1 MTDTASAA
9 DPLRLICIDADA
21 MPLFGK
27 SRDGVREGYEPAAA
41 ALVAE
46 SLGRPLE
53 WVFRPW
59 VEMVEALDAGE
70 GDAIWCGQG
79 ITEERR
85 RRVDFTRPYA
95 VFDESLLVRA
105 GSRLTS
111 PDQLAGRRIGAIAG
125 STNMA
130 LAETFDRAE
139 LVPFG
144 GESDDV
150 FGEMIDALRAEEV
163 DGIVDDD
170 VAFLA
175 LLDDPGFELA
185 FTVPTRNEWGVAVSK
200 SRSEMRDALDGALQ
214 DRIADGALEACW
226 RRWMPGLEYPFAPS
240 SDAAR

>member
-1 MTDTASAA
+1 MSAE
-9 DPLRLICIDADA
+9 PLRLVCIDADA

-27 SRDGVREGYEPAAA
+27 SRGGVREGYEPAAA

-46 SLGRPLE
+46 SLGRRLE
-53 WVFRPW
+53 WVFKPW
-59 VEMVEALDAGE
+59 VEMVPAVHAGE

-79 ITEERR
+79 ITAERR
-85 RRVDFTRPYA
+85 RLVDFTRPYA

-105 GSRLTS
+105 GTGMNS
-111 PDQLAGRRIGAIAG
+111 PAALAGKRIGAIAG

-130 LAETFDRAE
+130 LAETFDGAA

-150 FGEMIDALRAEEV
+150 FGEMIEALRAGDV

-175 LLDDPGFELA
+175 LADDPDFEIA
-185 FTVPTRNEWGVAVSK
+185 FTVPTRNEWGVAVPKTSP
-200 SRSEMRDALDGALQ
+200 EARDELDRTLAVVI
-214 DRIADGALEACW
+214 RDGRLAACW
-226 RRWMPGLEYPFAPS
+226 ERWLPGLAYPFGG
-240 SDAAR
+240 R

>member
-1 MTDTASAA
+1 MSAE
-9 DPLRLICIDADA
+9 PLRLVCIDADA

-27 SRDGVREGYEPAAA
+27 SRGGVREGYEPAAA

-53 WVFRPW
+53 WVFKPW
-59 VEMVEALDAGE
+59 VEMVPAVDARE

-79 ITEERR
+79 ITAERR

-95 VFDESLLVRA
+95 VFDESLLARA
-105 GSRLTS
+105 GSGISSPAELT
-111 PDQLAGRRIGAIAG
+111 GKRIGAIAG

-130 LAETFDRAE
+130 LAETFEGASP
-139 LVPFG
+139 VPFG

-150 FGEMIDALRAEEV
+150 FGEMLDALRAGEV
-163 DGIVDDD
+163 DGVVDDD

-175 LLDDPGFELA
+175 LAEDPDFEIA

-200 SRSEMRDALDGALQ
+200 TRPEMRDELDRALAEVLRDGRLA
-214 DRIADGALEACW
+214 ACW
-226 RRWMPGLEYPFAPS
+226 ESWLPGLAYPFGG
-240 SDAAR
+240 R

>member
-1 MTDTASAA
+1 VSAE
-9 DPLRLICIDADA
+9 PLRLVCIDADA

-27 SRDGVREGYEPAAA
+27 VRGGVREGYEPAAA

-53 WVFRPW
+53 WVFKPW
-59 VEMVEALDAGE
+59 IEMVDAVDAGE

-79 ITEERR
+79 ITAERR

-95 VFDESLLVRA
+95 VFDESLLIRA
-105 GSRLTS
+105 SSGLDS
-111 PDQLAGRRIGAIAG
+111 PGKLAGKRIGAIAG

-130 LAETFDRAE
+130 LAETFDAAE

-150 FGEMIDALRAEEV
+150 FGEMIDALRAGAV
-163 DGIVDDD
+163 DGVVDDD

-175 LLDDPGFELA
+175 LADDPDFEIA

-200 SRSEMRDALDGALQ
+200 TRPEMRDALDRALAQ
-214 DRIADGALEACW
+214 VMRDGRLAACW
-226 RRWMPGLEYPFAPS
+226 EAWLPQLAYPFGG
-240 SDAAR
+240 R

>member
-1 MTDTASAA
+1 VSAGQ
-9 DPLRLICIDADA
+9 LRLVCIDADA

-27 SRDGVREGYEPAAA
+27 SRGGIRQGYEPAAA

-46 SLGRPLE
+46 TLGRSLE
-53 WVFRPW
+53 WVFKPW
-59 VEMVEALDAGE
+59 VEMVEAVDAGE

-79 ITEERR
+79 ITEERL

-95 VFDESLLVRA
+95 VFDESLLIRA
-105 GSRLTS
+105 GSGIGSTG
-111 PDQLAGRRIGAIAG
+111 QLAGKRIGAIAG

-130 LAETFDRAE
+130 LAETFDGAE

-150 FGEMIDALRAEEV
+150 FGEMLDALRAGEV
-163 DGIVDDD
+163 DGVVDDD

-175 LLDDPGFELA
+175 LADDPDLEIA

-200 SRSEMRDALDGALQ
+200 ARPEMRDELDGALAEV
-214 DRIADGALEACW
+214 IGDGRLEACW
-226 RRWMPGLEYPFAPS
+226 ESWLPGLAYPF
-240 SDAAR
+240 DAR

>member
-1 MTDTASAA
+1 VSAL
-9 DPLRLICIDADA
+9 PLRLVCIDADA

-27 SRDGVREGYEPAAA
+27 SRGGVREGYEPAAA

-46 SLGRPLE
+46 NLGRPLE
-53 WVFRPW
+53 WVFKPW
-59 VEMVEALDAGE
+59 IEMVDAVDAGE

-79 ITEERR
+79 ITAERR

-105 GSRLTS
+105 GAGIHS
-111 PDQLAGRRIGAIAG
+111 PAELAGKRIGAIAG

-130 LAETFDRAE
+130 LAETFEGAE

-150 FGEMIDALRAEEV
+150 FGEMVDALRAGDL
-163 DGIVDDD
+163 DGVVDDD

-175 LLDDPGFELA
+175 LADDPDLEIA

-200 SRSEMRDALDGALQ
+200 TRPETRDALDQALAEVIR
-214 DRIADGALEACW
+214 DARLAACW
-226 RRWMPGLEYPFAPS
+226 QRWLPQLPYPF
-240 SDAAR
+240 DGR

>member
-1 MTDTASAA
+1 MSAG
-9 DPLRLICIDADA
+9 PLRLVCIDADA

-27 SRDGVREGYEPAAA
+27 SRGGVRQGYEPAAA

-46 SLGRPLE
+46 TLGRSLE
-53 WVFRPW
+53 WVFKPW
-59 VEMVEALDAGE
+59 VEMVQAVDAGE

-95 VFDESLLVRA
+95 VFDESLLVPA
-105 GSRLTS
+105 GSGIGS
-111 PDQLAGRRIGAIAG
+111 PAELAGKRIGAIAG

-130 LAETFDRAE
+130 LAETFDGAE

-150 FGEMIDALRAEEV
+150 FGEMLDALRAGEV
-163 DGIVDDD
+163 DGVVDDD

-175 LLDDPGFELA
+175 LADDPDLEIA
-185 FTVPTRNEWGVAVSK
+185 FTVATRNEWGVAVSK
-200 SRSEMRDALDGALQ
+200 ARPEMRDALDRAL
-214 DRIADGALEACW
+214 AEVMGDGRLAACW
-226 RRWMPGLEYPFAPS
+226 ERWLPQLTYPF
-240 SDAAR
+240 DGG

>member
-1 MTDTASAA
+1 VSAGK
-9 DPLRLICIDADA
+9 LRLVCIDADA

-27 SRDGVREGYEPAAA
+27 SRGGIRQGYEPAAA

-46 SLGRPLE
+46 TLGRSLE
-53 WVFRPW
+53 WVFKPW
-59 VEMVEALDAGE
+59 VEMVEAVDAGE

-105 GSRLTS
+105 GAGIDS
-111 PDQLAGRRIGAIAG
+111 PTQLEGKRIGAIAG

-130 LAETFDRAE
+130 LAETFERAE

-150 FGEMIDALRAEEV
+150 FGEMLDALRV
-163 DGIVDDD
+163 GQIDGVVDDD
-170 VAFLA
+170 VAFIALA
-175 LLDDPGFELA
+175 DEPDFEVA
-185 FTVPTRNEWGVAVSK
+185 FTVPTRNEWGIAVSK
-200 SRSEMRDALDGALQ
+200 TRPETRDELDRALAEVIRDGRLA
-214 DRIADGALEACW
+214 ACW
-226 RRWMPGLEYPFAPS
+226 ESWLPGLAYPF
-240 SDAAR
+240 DRR

>member
-1 MTDTASAA
+1 VSAGL
-9 DPLRLICIDADA
+9 LRLVCIDADA

-27 SRDGVREGYEPAAA
+27 SRGGIRQGYEPAAA

-46 SLGRPLE
+46 TLGRSLE
-53 WVFRPW
+53 WVFKPW
-59 VEMVEALDAGE
+59 AEMVEAVDAGE

-79 ITEERR
+79 ITEERL

-105 GSRLTS
+105 GSGIRS
-111 PDQLAGRRIGAIAG
+111 PEQLAGKRIGAIAG

-130 LAETFDRAE
+130 LAETFDGAE

-150 FGEMIDALRAEEV
+150 FGEMVGALRAGEL
-163 DGIVDDD
+163 DGVVDDD

-175 LLDDPGFELA
+175 LADDPDLEIA

-200 SRSEMRDALDGALQ
+200 TRPATREELDGALAQ
-214 DRIADGALEACW
+214 VIGDGRLEACW
-226 RRWMPGLEYPFAPS
+226 TSWLPQLAYPF
-240 SDAAR
+240 DVR

>member
-1 MTDTASAA
+1 VSGE
-9 DPLRLICIDADA
+9 PLRLVCIDADA

-53 WVFRPW
+53 WVFKPW
-59 VEMVEALDAGE
+59 VEMIPAVDAGE

-79 ITEERR
+79 MTDERR
-85 RRVDFTRPYA
+85 ARVDFTRPYA

-105 GSRLTS
+105 GSAIGS
-111 PDQLAGRRIGAIAG
+111 PHDLAGRRIGAIAG

-130 LAETFDRAE
+130 LTETFEGAQP
-139 LVPFG
+139 VPFG

-150 FGEMIDALRAEEV
+150 FGEMIDALRAGEV

-170 VAFLA
+170 VAFLVLA
-175 LLDDPGFELA
+175 DDPDLEIA
-185 FTVPTRNEWGVAVSK
+185 FTVQTRNEWGVAVSK
-200 SRSEMRDALDGALQ
+200 ERPEIRDTLDRALADA
-214 DRIADGALEACW
+214 IADGRLEACW
-226 RRWMPGLEYPFAPS
+226 RRWLPGLEYPFS
-240 SDAAR
+240 GG

>member
-1 MTDTASAA
+1 VSVE
-9 DPLRLICIDADA
+9 PLRLVCIDADA

-41 ALVAE
+41 ALVAHT
-46 SLGRPLE
+46 LDRPLE
-53 WVFRPW
+53 WVFKPW
-59 VEMVEALDAGE
+59 IEMVGAVDAGE

-79 ITEERR
+79 ITAERR

-105 GSRLTS
+105 GAGINS
-111 PDQLAGRRIGAIAG
+111 PAELAGKRIGAIAG

-130 LAETFDRAE
+130 LAKTFEGAE

-150 FGEMIDALRAEEV
+150 FGEMIDALRAGEI
-163 DGIVDDD
+163 DGVVDDD

-175 LLDDPGFELA
+175 LADDPDFDIA

-200 SRSEMRDALDGALQ
+200 TRSEMRDTLDQALAEVIRDGRLA
-214 DRIADGALEACW
+214 ACW
-226 RRWMPGLEYPFAPS
+226 ESWLPQLPYPFGGH
-240 SDAAR
+240 

>member
-1 MTDTASAA
+1 MSAES
-9 DPLRLICIDADA
+9 LRLVSIDADA

-27 SRDGVREGYEPAAA
+27 SRSGIREGYEPAAA

-46 SLGRPLE
+46 NLGRPLE
-53 WVFRPW
+53 WVFKPW
-59 VEMVEALDAGE
+59 IEMVDAVDAGE

-79 ITEERR
+79 ITAERR

-105 GSRLTS
+105 GAEIHS
-111 PDQLAGRRIGAIAG
+111 PGELAGKRIGAIAG

-130 LAETFDRAE
+130 LAETFEGAE

-150 FGEMIDALRAEEV
+150 FGEMIDALRAGEL
-163 DGIVDDD
+163 DGVVDDD

-175 LLDDPGFELA
+175 LADDPALEIA

-200 SRSEMRDALDGALQ
+200 TRPEMRDALDQALAEV
-214 DRIADGALEACW
+214 ISDGRLAACW
-226 RRWMPGLEYPFAPS
+226 GSWLPQLTYPF
-240 SDAAR
+240 DGR

>member
-1 MTDTASAA
+1 VSTE
-9 DPLRLICIDADA
+9 PLRLVCIDADA

-27 SRDGVREGYEPAAA
+27 SHDGVRDGYEPAAA

-46 SLGRPLE
+46 ILGRPLE

-59 VEMVEALDAGE
+59 VGMVPAIDAGD

-79 ITEERR
+79 ITDERR

-105 GSRLTS
+105 GAGIASA
-111 PDQLAGRRIGAIAG
+111 DELAGLRIGAIAG

-130 LAETFDRAE
+130 LAETFEGAE

-150 FGEMIDALRAEEV
+150 FGEMIDALRAGGV

-175 LLDDPGFELA
+175 LADDPDLEIA
-185 FTVPTRNEWGVAVSK
+185 FTVQTRNEWGVAVSK
-200 SRSEMRDALDGALQ
+200 ARPDMRETLDRALSET
-214 DRIADGALEACW
+214 IADGRLEQCW
-226 RRWMPGLEYPFAPS
+226 ERWLPGLRYPFTGG
-240 SDAAR
+240 

>member
-1 MTDTASAA
+1 MSES
-9 DPLRLICIDADA
+9 LRLICIDADA

-27 SRDGVREGYEPAAA
+27 SRNGVREGYEPAAA

-46 SLGRPLE
+46 GLGRRLE
-53 WVFRPW
+53 WVFTPW
-59 VEMVEALDAGE
+59 VEMVDALNAGQ

-79 ITEERR
+79 ITADRR

-105 GSRLTS
+105 GAGLSA
-111 PDQLAGRRIGAIAG
+111 PDELGGRRIGAIAG

-130 LAETFDRAE
+130 LAETFVGAE

-144 GESDDV
+144 GQSDDV
-150 FGEMIDALRAEEV
+150 FGEMIDSLRAGAV

-170 VAFLA
+170 VALVPLA
-175 LLDDPGFELA
+175 RDRDVEVA

-200 SRSEMRDALDGALQ
+200 ARPDMRDELDRALADA
-214 DRIADGALEACW
+214 IADGRLSECW
-226 RRWMPGLEYPFAPS
+226 QRWLPELEYPFA
-240 SDAAR
+240 R

>member
-1 MTDTASAA
+1 MSAE
-9 DPLRLICIDADA
+9 PLRLVCIDADA

-27 SRDGVREGYEPAAA
+27 SRGGVREGYEPAAA

-46 SLGRPLE
+46 SLNRPLE
-53 WVFRPW
+53 WVFKPW
-59 VEMVEALDAGE
+59 VEMVPAVDAGE

-79 ITEERR
+79 ITAERR

-105 GSRLTS
+105 GSGIGS
-111 PDQLAGRRIGAIAG
+111 SGQLAGKRIGAIAG

-130 LAETFDRAE
+130 LAETFDGAE

-150 FGEMIDALRAEEV
+150 FGEMLDALRAGEV
-163 DGIVDDD
+163 DGVVDDD

-175 LLDDPGFELA
+175 LADDPHLEIA

-200 SRSEMRDALDGALQ
+200 ARPETRDELDGALAEV
-214 DRIADGALEACW
+214 IGDGRLEACW
-226 RRWMPGLEYPFAPS
+226 ESWLPGLAYPF
-240 SDAAR
+240 DAR

>member
-1 MTDTASAA
+1 MSAA
-9 DPLRLICIDADA
+9 PLRLVCIDADA

-27 SRDGVREGYEPAAA
+27 SRGGIREGYEPAAA

-46 SLGRPLE
+46 TLGRSLE
-53 WVFRPW
+53 WVFKPW
-59 VEMVEALDAGE
+59 VEMVEAVDAGE

-85 RRVDFTRPYA
+85 RQVDFTRPYA

-105 GSRLTS
+105 GSGIGS
-111 PDQLAGRRIGAIAG
+111 PEQLAGKRIGAIAG

-130 LAETFDRAE
+130 LAETFDGAE

-150 FGEMIDALRAEEV
+150 FGEMVGALRAGEL
-163 DGIVDDD
+163 DGVVDDD

-175 LLDDPGFELA
+175 LADEPDLEVA

-200 SRSEMRDALDGALQ
+200 ARPELRDELDGALAEV
-214 DRIADGALEACW
+214 IGDGRLEACW
-226 RRWMPGLEYPFAPS
+226 TSWLPQLAYPF
-240 SDAAR
+240 DGR

>member
-1 MTDTASAA
+1 MSAE
-9 DPLRLICIDADA
+9 PLRLVCIDADA

-27 SRDGVREGYEPAAA
+27 SRGGVREGYEPAAA

-53 WVFRPW
+53 WVFKPW
-59 VEMVEALDAGE
+59 VEMVPAVDAGE

-79 ITEERR
+79 ITAERR

-95 VFDESLLVRA
+95 VFDESLLARA
-105 GSRLTS
+105 GSGISSPVELT
-111 PDQLAGRRIGAIAG
+111 GKRIGAIAG

-130 LAETFDRAE
+130 LAETFEGASP
-139 LVPFG
+139 VPFG

-150 FGEMIDALRAEEV
+150 FGEMLDALRAGEV
-163 DGIVDDD
+163 DGVVDDD

-175 LLDDPGFELA
+175 LAEDPDFEIA

-200 SRSEMRDALDGALQ
+200 TRPQMRDELDRALAEVLRDGRLA
-214 DRIADGALEACW
+214 ACW
-226 RRWMPGLEYPFAPS
+226 ESWLPGLAYPFGG
-240 SDAAR
+240 R

>member
-1 MTDTASAA
+1 VSAE
-9 DPLRLICIDADA
+9 PLRLVCIDADA

-27 SRDGVREGYEPAAA
+27 IRGGVREGYEPAAA

-53 WVFRPW
+53 WVLKPW
-59 VEMVEALDAGE
+59 IEMVDAVDAGE

-79 ITEERR
+79 ITAERR
-85 RRVDFTRPYA
+85 KRVDFTRPYA
-95 VFDESLLVRA
+95 VFDESLLIRA
-105 GSRLTS
+105 GSGLDS
-111 PDQLAGRRIGAIAG
+111 PGKLAGKRIGAIAG

-130 LAETFDRAE
+130 LAETFDAAE

-150 FGEMIDALRAEEV
+150 FGEMIDALRAGAV
-163 DGIVDDD
+163 DGVVDDD

-175 LLDDPGFELA
+175 LADDQDFEIA

-200 SRSEMRDALDGALQ
+200 TRPEMRDALDRALAQ
-214 DRIADGALEACW
+214 VMRDGRLAACW
-226 RRWMPGLEYPFAPS
+226 EAWLPQLAYPFGG
-240 SDAAR
+240 R